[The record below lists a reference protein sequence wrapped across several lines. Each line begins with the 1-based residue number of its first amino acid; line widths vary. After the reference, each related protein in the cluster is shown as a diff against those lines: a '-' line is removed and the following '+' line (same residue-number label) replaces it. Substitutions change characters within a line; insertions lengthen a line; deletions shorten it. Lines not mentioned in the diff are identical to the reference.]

1 MRCPSCI
8 ILVPEVAG
16 GVQAGMV
23 LCKYDPR
30 HEQLE
35 VGEEVCQVLGSRT
48 RPTSWSLFPQ
58 LPRTSHHSIMWR
70 WPIKRIRLLSTI
82 KTLGWPWWHAWVLLI
97 VVMGCQGPTV
107 SHGWPVV
114 MAVQLRKRRSFVCY
128 GGPDDPNIPDCKEIP
143 GRSLAPVSNP
153 GQEDALQAVAHTI
166 PSRIRSVAQRV
177 ASTSHPGLLLV
188 NTVAAPPNDPHSH
201 PACPSSGSGRSATAY
216 WRSTW
221 GRDIPTHTEEKWERF
236 SFKFLVAGWC
246 QVVRGKRV
254 KEKKKHR

>member
-1 MRCPSCI
+1 MSSWRWGRRYARCW
-8 ILVPEVAG
+8 
-16 GVQAGMV
+16 
-23 LCKYDPR
+23 
-30 HEQLE
+30 
-35 VGEEVCQVLGSRT
+35 GSRT
-48 RPTSWSLFPQ
+48 RPTSWALFPQ

-114 MAVQLRKRRSFVCY
+114 MAVQLRNGALSYVMGVRTIQISL
-128 GGPDDPNIPDCKEIP
+128 IKEIP

-166 PSRIRSVAQRV
+166 PLPHPLRSS
-177 ASTSHPGLLLV
+177 ASCVDQPSGP
-188 NTVAAPPNDPHSH
+188 AARKHCRCAPNDPHSH

-221 GRDIPTHTEEKWERF
+221 GRDIPYSHGRKMR
-236 SFKFLVAGWC
+236 KVFL
-246 QVVRGKRV
+246 
-254 KEKKKHR
+254 